1 MSWRNFFEVMS
12 PWSFTIFRTCS
23 GGISSFGASTYPCL
37 RRWPYR
43 RELSVC
49 HLRAAKEEEKGEVRV
64 GRAIFSRG
72 VRRTSLAEV
81 GHGVSD
87 SGDLARAWQTYRVA
101 G

>member
-1 MSWRNFFEVMS
+1 M
-12 PWSFTIFRTCS
+12 
-23 GGISSFGASTYPCL
+23 
-37 RRWPYR
+37 
-43 RELSVC
+43 SVC

-81 GHGVSD
+81 GHGGEEGGQRRPVGGRGTACAAVSGSSSVSA
-87 SGDLARAWQTYRVA
+87 SGGSSGVTHDPYNRTS